1 MEESSSSLS
10 QPPLGSGVRTLM
22 TYFYRRNS
30 RKGLFPHRVRKNEE
44 NYFFRRLREAIIP
57 RNAMLDIML
66 STLRNE
72 PTDKM
77 LPKDP
82 IDPMEKAEPREP
94 IDINELVDHKLSTEL
109 VEPMLLMEFLFAMPS
124 A

>member
-1 MEESSSSLS
+1 
-10 QPPLGSGVRTLM
+10 
-22 TYFYRRNS
+22 
-30 RKGLFPHRVRKNEE
+30 
-44 NYFFRRLREAIIP
+44 
-57 RNAMLDIML
+57 MLDMML

-82 IDPMEKAEPREP
+82 IDPIEKAEPREP

-109 VEPMLLMEFLFAMPS
+109 VEPMLLMELVFLVIPHSFYCRQINESLSCS

>member
-1 MEESSSSLS
+1 
-10 QPPLGSGVRTLM
+10 
-22 TYFYRRNS
+22 
-30 RKGLFPHRVRKNEE
+30 VRKNEE
-44 NYFFRRLREAIIP
+44 NYFFRRFREAINP
-57 RNAMLDIML
+57 RNAMLDMML

-82 IDPMEKAEPREP
+82 IDPIEKAEPREP

-109 VEPMLLMEFLFAMPS
+109 VEPMLLMELLFAMTS

>member
-1 MEESSSSLS
+1 M
-10 QPPLGSGVRTLM
+10 
-22 TYFYRRNS
+22 
-30 RKGLFPHRVRKNEE
+30 RKNEE
-44 NYFFRRLREAIIP
+44 NYFFRRFREAIKP

-82 IDPMEKAEPREP
+82 IDPIEKAEPRDP
-94 IDINELVDHKLSTEL
+94 IDINELVDHKLRTEL
-109 VEPMLLMEFLFAMPS
+109 VEPMLLMEFLFAMTS

>member
-1 MEESSSSLS
+1 
-10 QPPLGSGVRTLM
+10 M

-44 NYFFRRLREAIIP
+44 NYFFRRLREAINP

-82 IDPMEKAEPREP
+82 IDPIEKAEPREP
-94 IDINELVDHKLSTEL
+94 IDIKELVDHKLSTEL

>member
-1 MEESSSSLS
+1 
-10 QPPLGSGVRTLM
+10 
-22 TYFYRRNS
+22 
-30 RKGLFPHRVRKNEE
+30 
-44 NYFFRRLREAIIP
+44 
-57 RNAMLDIML
+57 MLDMML

-82 IDPMEKAEPREP
+82 IDPIEKAEPLEP
-94 IDINELVDHKLSTEL
+94 IDIYELVDHKLRTEL
-109 VEPMLLMEFLFAMPS
+109 VEPMHLMVLSFCIVS

>member
-1 MEESSSSLS
+1 
-10 QPPLGSGVRTLM
+10 M